1 MLPPKDC
8 GVQAEARCQEPGDA
22 GAENA
27 DNDVADEAE
36 AVTLDQ
42 HTGQPAG
49 DGADDDPGKNGLWL
63 EH

>member
-1 MLPPKDC
+1 
-8 GVQAEARCQEPGDA
+8 VQADARCQEPGDA

-42 HTGQPAG
+42 HAGQPAG